1 MTDKQM
7 FVLAGVAFLAPH
19 LPRRLAY
26 VLAVTYF
33 ILGVFWGQG

>member
-19 LPRRLAY
+19 LPRYFAY

-33 ILGVFWGQG
+33 IMGLVWG